1 MRPTLIAFLLFL
13 AYGCKQES
21 GCTKFGSENY
31 NPEAVVD
38 DGSCIHIKDKFL
50 GLFDVASDC
59 FNEQEQLLIAETS
72 DDYIVTISNLGDTL
86 PPISAN
92 VYGDNITIDRQSVGI
107 GVTVEGAGV
116 YTDEAAISLS
126 YRIRDSRN
134 GTVMITD
141 CLDWCVKV
149 E

>member
-1 MRPTLIAFLLFL
+1 MRPVAIAFLLFL
-13 AYGCKQES
+13 ACGCKQES

-31 NPEAVVD
+31 DPEAAID

-50 GLFDVASDC
+50 GLFEVTSDC
-59 FNEQEQLLIAETS
+59 FSEQEQLLITETS
-72 DDYIVTISNLGDTL
+72 DDYILTISHLGDTL

-116 YTDEAAISLS
+116 YTDEAAVSLS

-134 GTVMITD
+134 GTVLITD